1 MQLGTR
7 LKEIEKK
14 RLKFTKNKLNKNPK
28 TKLEKKKTT
37 NFRDLFKNMKILT

>member
-28 TKLEKKKTT
+28 TKLEKKTT